1 MTLSYGVS
9 SGYLKPSACLP
20 GGVCGVGA
28 AGRVPASLTGV
39 FRGVVDYVVGF
50 SRLPFGDCS
59 ALLQA
64 LWWTSSH
71 RVFPFASLVL
81 ELALVWT
88 LWRLRRSVTLVAWCA
103 APWGTIGCILLYCSC
118 CMDSCSYNCI
128 FLTLDYAFSDTLI
141 VCDVWYIHC
150 IVSCVFCCVYV
161 LICKAL
167 WALEKCYIN

>member
-50 SRLPFGDCS
+50 PACRLGTALHSFRLCGGRRVIECSRLP
-59 ALLQA
+59 
-64 LWWTSSH
+64 LW
-71 RVFPFASLVL
+71 VL

-150 IVSCVFCCVYV
+150 IVSCVFLLRLCFD
-161 LICKAL
+161 L
-167 WALEKCYIN
+167 